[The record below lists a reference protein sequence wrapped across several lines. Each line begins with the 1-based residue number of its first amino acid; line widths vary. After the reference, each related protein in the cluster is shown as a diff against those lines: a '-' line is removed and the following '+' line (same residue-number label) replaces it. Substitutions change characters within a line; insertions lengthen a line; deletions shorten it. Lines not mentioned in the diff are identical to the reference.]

1 MYRATGKKLSNLLQN
16 TIPHLNIKYSVVLKI
31 RILNNSVCVF
41 SDRFHA
47 RPASARAVNLQIIQN
62 METRRMIDDDD
73 VYTASQG
80 KNAVSV
86 YLSSRQLLLFGL
98 AEQYTQFLANTR
110 RWTNADLMLV
120 HRRRRWP
127 SFKSALVQRLL
138 FAGINVAGARRSPG
152 TEGRARLD

>member
-1 MYRATGKKLSNLLQN
+1 MYRATGKKLTNLLQN
-16 TIPHLNIKYSVVLKI
+16 TIPHLNIKYSVALKI

-73 VYTASQG
+73 VYTAPQG
-80 KNAVSV
+80 KNEVTA
-86 YLSSRQLLLFGL
+86 YLSSKQLQLFGL
-98 AEQYTQFLANTR
+98 AEQNTQFQANTW

-120 HRRRRWP
+120 HRRRRWTN
-127 SFKSALVQRLL
+127 FKSALVQRLV
-138 FAGINVAGARRSPG
+138 FAGISVTGARRSPG